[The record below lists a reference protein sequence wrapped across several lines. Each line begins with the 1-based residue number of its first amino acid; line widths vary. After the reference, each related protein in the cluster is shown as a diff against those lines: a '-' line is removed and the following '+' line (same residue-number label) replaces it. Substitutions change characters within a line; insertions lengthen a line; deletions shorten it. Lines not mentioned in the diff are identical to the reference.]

1 MDKIKIVCQH
11 CHKTNSLP
19 KKDSYT
25 KANCGHCKQSLL
37 ETKPVELEHSN
48 FDHFLQNN
56 DIPVVVDFW
65 APWCGPCRMM
75 APTFESVAKQFP
87 LKIRFAKVNT
97 ENFGQISNRYSI
109 SGIPT
114 MILFRNGKEA
124 KRISGALDASSITKW
139 LTE

>member
-1 MDKIKIVCQH
+1 MEKINIVCPH

-19 KKDSYT
+19 KKESYT

-37 ETKPVELEHSN
+37 DTKPVELDLSN

-75 APTFESVAKQFP
+75 APTFESVAKKFP

-97 ENFGQISNRYSI
+97 ENFGQISNKYGI

-114 MILFRNGKEA
+114 MILFKNAKEV
-124 KRISGALDASSITKW
+124 KRISGALDASSMTNW
-139 LTE
+139 LIG